1 MAHPP
6 PCHSQGTNV
15 TDAVSAASSCSRREI
30 LDNEWTFLL
39 LSFKLK
45 THHTAALGTN
55 RLREGGRLSVKYPP
69 PFYCLGSGLRAL
81 TEARLMKVCCLIS
94 QIDSVR
100 KTPLPELSDTIHL
113 LDDIPQR

>member
-1 MAHPP
+1 ML
-6 PCHSQGTNV
+6 NI
-15 TDAVSAASSCSRREI
+15 R
-30 LDNEWTFLL
+30 LL
-39 LSFKLK
+39 FIVW
-45 THHTAALGTN
+45 APGAGW
-55 RLREGGRLSVKYPP
+55 
-69 PFYCLGSGLRAL
+69 AL